1 MVMMIGFKL
10 MSQYGQNKL
19 GWIYVIGGGVAAGA
33 AIAAL
38 SGLGIGFHMLIA
50 KILAAAAGIIGM
62 FASMAAGPAMQ
73 KAAEKELN
81 NVNKQ
86 TAYII
91 TSSSRKYIG

>member
-1 MVMMIGFKL
+1 MQL
-10 MSQYGQNKL
+10 MKQFGQNKL
-19 GWIYVIGGGVAAGA
+19 GMIYIIGGGIAIASAIA
-33 AIAAL
+33 AIAGVWINWAE
-38 SGLGIGFHMLIA
+38 MLA